1 MFLSNGFGFSRSIS
15 YAVPETEQGCERAGR
30 RDDDKNKGLQYVAL
44 PSSFLDEL

>member
-15 YAVPETEQGCERAGR
+15 YAVPDTRGCERAG